1 VSVVRRLLGSPRR
14 RRRMLRGGTAALGLA
29 ALVFVMAHWS
39 NTAKPEPEV
48 FSNEPS
54 QVDPLPVR
62 APFAKAKREGVL
74 HTAAQFLRTAV
85 VRENVAASW
94 ELTAPTL
101 KQGYTRKT
109 WATQDIPVQ
118 PYPVD
123 SARWKVDYSWVDTV
137 GLKAAL
143 FPKKGH
149 EDVPAA
155 VFDMELTAYGK
166 GRNRHWLVDSWT
178 PSSYTGIP
186 AGPLGSSR
194 RPVVQYIDKPR
205 LESHW
210 LLAPF
215 VVFGLALL
223 IPIGLGVR
231 GWWRGRRAVR
241 RYEAGLR

>member
-1 VSVVRRLLGSPRR
+1 MSTGWGLLGSPRR
-14 RRRMLRGGTAALGLA
+14 RRRLVKGGAVLVALA
-29 ALVFVMAHWS
+29 ALVFAMVRWS

-48 FSNEPS
+48 FRNEPS
-54 QVDPLPVR
+54 QVDPVPVR

-74 HTAAQFLRTAV
+74 RTAARFLRTAV

-94 ELTAPTL
+94 DLTAPAL
-101 KQGYTRKT
+101 KQGYTRKR

-123 SARWKVDYSWVDTV
+123 TARWKLDYSWQDTV

-149 EDVPAA
+149 DVPAA

-166 GRNRHWLVDSWT
+166 GKDRRWLVDSWT
-178 PSSYTGIP
+178 PTSYTGIP

-194 RPVVQYIDKPR
+194 TQTVQYIDKPR
-205 LESHW
+205 LQTRW
-210 LLAPF
+210 LFAPF
-215 VVFGLALL
+215 IIFGVALL

-231 GWWRGRRAVR
+231 GWLRGRRAVR

>member
-1 VSVVRRLLGSPRR
+1 MSVVRGFLGSPRR
-14 RRRMLRGGTAALGLA
+14 RRRILKGGSAVLGLA
-29 ALVFVMAHWS
+29 ALVFVMTHWS
-39 NTAKPEPEV
+39 NTAKTEPEV

-74 HTAAQFLRTAV
+74 RTAAQFLRTAV

-94 ELTAPTL
+94 DLTAPTL

-109 WATQDIPVQ
+109 WATEDIPVQ

-123 SARWKVDYSWVDTV
+123 AAKWKVDYSWEDTV

-155 VFDMELTAYGK
+155 VFDMELTAYGQGK
-166 GRNRHWLVDSWT
+166 NRRWLVDSWT
-178 PSSYTGIP
+178 PTSYTGIP
-186 AGPLGSSR
+186 SGPLGSSR
-194 RPVVQYIDKPR
+194 TTPVVYIDKPR
-205 LESHW
+205 IESRW

-223 IPIGLGVR
+223 VPIGLGVR
-231 GWWRGRRAVR
+231 GWLRGRRAVR

>member
-1 VSVVRRLLGSPRR
+1 MSVVRALLGSPRR
-14 RRRMLRGGTAALGLA
+14 RRRLVKGGGALLALA
-29 ALVFVMAHWS
+29 ALIFAMAHWS

-54 QVDPLPVR
+54 QVVLPPVR
-62 APFAKAKREGVL
+62 APFSKAKREGVL
-74 HTAAQFLRTAV
+74 RTAAQFLRTAV

-94 ELTAPTL
+94 DLTAPTL

-123 SARWKVDYSWVDTV
+123 AARWKLDYSWQDTV

-143 FPKKGH
+143 FPKQGH
-149 EDVPAA
+149 DVPAA

-166 GRNRHWLVDSWT
+166 GKQRHWLVDSWT
-178 PSSYTGIP
+178 PTSYTGIP
-186 AGPLGSSR
+186 SGPLGSSR
-194 RPVVQYIDKPR
+194 RPAVQYIDKPR
-205 LESHW
+205 LETRW
-210 LLAPF
+210 LFAPF
-215 VVFGLALL
+215 IVFGLALL

-231 GWWRGRRAVR
+231 GWLRGRRAIR

>member
-1 VSVVRRLLGSPRR
+1 MWVVRRLLGSPRR
-14 RRRMLRGGTAALGLA
+14 RRRMLKGGSAVLGLA

-54 QVDPLPVR
+54 QVDPLPVL
-62 APFAKAKREGVL
+62 APFAKAKREGV
-74 HTAAQFLRTAV
+74 LRTAV

-94 ELTAPTL
+94 DLTAPTL

-109 WATQDIPVQ
+109 WATEDIPVQ

-123 SARWKVDYSWVDTV
+123 AAKWKVDYSWQDTV

-143 FPKKGH
+143 FPQKGH

-166 GRNRHWLVDSWT
+166 GKSRHWLVDSWT
-178 PSSYTGIP
+178 PTSYTGIP

-194 RPVVQYIDKPR
+194 RAPVLYIDKPR
-205 LESHW
+205 IESRW